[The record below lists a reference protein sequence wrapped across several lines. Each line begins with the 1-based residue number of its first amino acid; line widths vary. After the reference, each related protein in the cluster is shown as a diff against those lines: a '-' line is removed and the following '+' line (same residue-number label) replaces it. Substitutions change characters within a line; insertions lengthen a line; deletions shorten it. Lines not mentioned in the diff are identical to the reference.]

1 MGLSQR
7 ATVLTLYSIQ
17 IVLGSIALA
26 MIESSLQQFFSLLAI
41 VAVFFFGFTVFL
53 SQVKVYSGQETN
65 PADKI
70 A

>member
-26 MIESSLQQFFSLLAI
+26 MIQSNLQQFFALLAI

-53 SQVKVYSGQETN
+53 SQVKVYSGQEAEN
-65 PADKI
+65 VSQS
-70 A
+70 